1 LSGALPLEE
10 GICFSAAIERLPLA
24 AKRKIGARLSTRAEI
39 LGGHAIGGDVIVS
52 GSTLSSTLPPATQP
66 AVAAAQI
73 PVDDSHLIAMYANF
87 CRVTPE
93 ELIIDFG
100 LTPQPTQIGPET
112 IAVNQRI
119 VTNYFTA
126 KRILHAL
133 TLTLERYEAAFGVL
147 ETNVQ
152 QRLVSHLHPQGT

>member
-1 LSGALPLEE
+1 
-10 GICFSAAIERLPLA
+10 LA
-24 AKRKIGARLSTRAEI
+24 AKTKIAARLPTRPEI
-39 LGGHAIGGDVIVS
+39 LVGRPSEGEIIVS
-52 GSTLSSTLPPATQP
+52 APTLSSTPQTATQP
-66 AVAAAQI
+66 AVAAPQI
-73 PVDDSHLIAMYANF
+73 RVDDSHLIAMYANF
-87 CRVTPE
+87 CRVTGTPE
-93 ELIIDFG
+93 EMILDFG
-100 LTPQPTQIGPET
+100 LNPQPTPNGPEP

-133 TLTLERYEAAFGVL
+133 TLTLERHEAAFGVL

>member
-1 LSGALPLEE
+1 M
-10 GICFSAAIERLPLA
+10 SAA
-24 AKRKIGARLSTRAEI
+24 
-39 LGGHAIGGDVIVS
+39 
-52 GSTLSSTLPPATQP
+52 TLSSTLPTATQP
-66 AVAAAQI
+66 AVVAPQI
-73 PVDDSHLIAMYANF
+73 HVDDSHLIAMYANF
-87 CRVTPE
+87 CRVTGTPE
-93 ELIIDFG
+93 ELILDFG
-100 LTPQPTQIGPET
+100 LNPQLTQNGPEP

-133 TLTLERYEAAFGVL
+133 TLTLERHEAAFGVL

>member
-1 LSGALPLEE
+1 MSSPV
-10 GICFSAAIERLPLA
+10 F
-24 AKRKIGARLSTRAEI
+24 
-39 LGGHAIGGDVIVS
+39 
-52 GSTLSSTLPPATQP
+52 SSTMPEQMQP
-66 AVAAAQI
+66 AVVAPQI
-73 PVDDSHLIAMYANF
+73 RVDDSHLTAMYANF
-87 CRVTPE
+87 CRVTGTPE
-93 ELIIDFG
+93 ELILDFG
-100 LTPQPTQIGPET
+100 LNPQPNQNHPEP

-133 TLTLERYEAAFGVL
+133 TLTLERHEAAFGVR